1 MSKSTSLAQLHNANQ
16 GAVNEQL
23 DGGMDGGSMA
33 DVDDVMNQLGNNQE
47 VYFDQQLQ
55 QQQQQQH
62 QQQQPQQ
69 GQMTQQQAQM
79 MAVQEQQAQMY
90 AAQQQQA
97 QMMAAQQMQQ
107 QQQAQMMAGQP
118 QYLPKQPALGLLP
131 TNTKQQ
137 SIVEKLVAE
146 LKDSLIV
153 LVVFVLL
160 NFKPVGQMTFN
171 LLSKVTQNEH
181 ILLLARGAMAGV
193 LFYIVK
199 RLILNQ

>member
-1 MSKSTSLAQLHNANQ
+1 MSKSTSLAQLHNTNQ
-16 GAVNEQL
+16 GGMNEQM
-23 DGGMDGGSMA
+23 DGGMDGNNMA

-55 QQQQQQH
+55 QQQQQQP
-62 QQQQPQQ
+62 PQQ

-79 MAVQEQQAQMY
+79 MAAQEQQAQMY
-90 AAQQQQA
+90 AAQQQA
-97 QMMAAQQMQQ
+97 QMMAAQQMQQQ

-118 QYLPKQPALGLLP
+118 QYLPKQTLPGLLP
-131 TNTKQQ
+131 PNTKPQ
-137 SIVEKLVAE
+137 SIVEKLVSE
-146 LKDSLIV
+146 LKDSIIV

>member
-16 GAVNEQL
+16 GGMNEQM

-33 DVDDVMNQLGNNQE
+33 DVDDVMNQLGNNNQE

-55 QQQQQQH
+55 QQQQQQ
-62 QQQQPQQ
+62 PQQ
-69 GQMTQQQAQM
+69 GQMNQQQAQM

-107 QQQAQMMAGQP
+107 QQAQMMSGQQ
-118 QYLPKQPALGLLP
+118 QYLPKQTLPGLLP
-131 TNTKQQ
+131 TNTKPQ
-137 SIVEKLVAE
+137 SIVEKLVSE

-193 LFYIVK
+193 LFYIIK

>member
-16 GAVNEQL
+16 GGMNEQM

-33 DVDDVMNQLGNNQE
+33 DVDDVMNQLGNNNQE

-55 QQQQQQH
+55 QQQQQQ
-62 QQQQPQQ
+62 PQQ
-69 GQMTQQQAQM
+69 GQMNQQQAQM

-107 QQQAQMMAGQP
+107 QQAQMMSGQQ
-118 QYLPKQPALGLLP
+118 QYLPKQTLPGLLP
-131 TNTKQQ
+131 TNTKPQ
-137 SIVEKLVAE
+137 SIVEKLVSE

-181 ILLLARGAMAGV
+181 ILL
-193 LFYIVK
+193 
-199 RLILNQ
+199 

>member
-1 MSKSTSLAQLHNANQ
+1 MSKSTSLAQLHNTNQ
-16 GAVNEQL
+16 GGMNEQM

-55 QQQQQQH
+55 QQQQQQQP
-62 QQQQPQQ
+62 QQLQQ

-79 MAVQEQQAQMY
+79 LAAQEQQAQMY

-107 QQQAQMMAGQP
+107 QQQAQMMASQP
-118 QYLPKQPALGLLP
+118 QYLPKQAAPGLLP